1 MGSKKRDAGAEKPE
15 RWGPYERDT
24 LMVCRR
30 EEKKNF
36 ARAFAD
42 SLNFQTDR
50 DRVFISQFARRSL
63 STDGIVEFRGRQLFL
78 QLLIIRV

>member
-24 LMVCRR
+24 PMVCRR
-30 EEKKNF
+30 EGKKKKKKNF

-50 DRVFISQFARRSL
+50 ERVFISQFARRSL
-63 STDGIVEFRGRQLFL
+63 STDGIVKFRGR
-78 QLLIIRV
+78 